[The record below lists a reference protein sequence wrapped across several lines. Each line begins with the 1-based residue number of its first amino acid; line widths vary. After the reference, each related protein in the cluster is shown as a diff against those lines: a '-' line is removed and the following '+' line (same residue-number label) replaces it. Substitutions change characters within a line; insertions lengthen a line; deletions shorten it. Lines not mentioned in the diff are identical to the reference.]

1 MILYSNTMSGWMSGG
16 RGHGWLD
23 HHNWPFKNSII
34 IIMFLL
40 FCHCSSSTSSRN
52 CAINFIGCFN
62 RFSIQYN
69 LGIPSPHPLICI
81 WWNFNAKRIPS
92 FRLSLGRKFHFY
104 CRILNLFFVWSR
116 KRGEQKRT
124 LFDLYMMLP
133 PAPAVGLRSSRPH
146 PSRRHQTF
154 SLFSISRIM

>member
-40 FCHCSSSTSSRN
+40 FCYCSSSTSSRN

-116 KRGEQKRT
+116 KRGEQKNE
-124 LFDLYMMLP
+124 
-133 PAPAVGLRSSRPH
+133 
-146 PSRRHQTF
+146 
-154 SLFSISRIM
+154 LFSTCTWCCPQLQQSASAPPGRILLEDIKLFPYFPSLA